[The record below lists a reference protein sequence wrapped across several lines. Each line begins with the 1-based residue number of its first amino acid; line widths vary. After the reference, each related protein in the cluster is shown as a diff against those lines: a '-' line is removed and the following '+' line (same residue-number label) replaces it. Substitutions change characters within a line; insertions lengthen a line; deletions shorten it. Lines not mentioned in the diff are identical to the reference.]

1 MKEFTVKR
9 SVGIASAAALALV
22 LSACGGDT
30 GTDTPAD
37 DDTGAAEETTEDA
50 GDDEATT
57 DEGTDDGEATTDEAP
72 ADSGLALPD
81 LSGEELEVAAVWTG
95 TEQERFTLVLNS
107 FEEQTGA
114 SIQYTSTGDDIAPVL
129 TPRVEGG
136 NPPDVAFLPQPGLLN
151 EFAGRDALQPV
162 SADVE
167 AAIDANYDTVWKDL
181 GTVDGNLYGV
191 WFKAANK
198 STIWYDVDAID
209 AAGVA
214 EPATWDDLVANSQT
228 ISDSGV
234 TPWSIAGA
242 DGWTLTDWF
251 ENVYLS
257 QAGPEMYDQ
266 LTNHEIPWTD
276 PSVEEALNT
285 LAEIWGADGF
295 VVDGALQLDFPTS
308 VTTVFSAG
316 EAAMVYEG
324 DFVAGVISGET
335 DAVVGETANFF
346 PFPAV
351 GDAPAV
357 VGGGDVAVA
366 FTDTEASMALMAYLA
381 SPEAAEI
388 WVAEGGFTSPNKSVD
403 TALYP
408 DDLSRGIAEG
418 LIAAGDAFRF
428 DMSDQMPSAF
438 GGTPGQGMWQDLTDF
453 LADPTDVQGV
463 MESLEANAS
472 AAYGR

>member
-1 MKEFTVKR
+1 MKR
-9 SVGIASAAALALV
+9 SIGIVSATAMVLALA
-22 LSACGGDT
+22 ACGGDT
-30 GTDTPAD
+30 DTETPAD
-37 DDTGAAEETTEDA
+37 DTDAAEDTTTEEGGDDTGATSGDDQGSTTEAA
-50 GDDEATT
+50 GG
-57 DEGTDDGEATTDEAP
+57 GT
-72 ADSGLALPD
+72 ALPD

-95 TEQERFTLVLNS
+95 TEEERFNLVLDA
-107 FEEQTGA
+107 FEQETGA
-114 SIQYTSTGDDIAPVL
+114 TIQYTSTGDDIAPVL
-129 TPRVEGG
+129 TPRVAGG
-136 NPPDVAFLPQPGLLN
+136 DPPDIAMLPQPGLLT
-151 EFAGRDALQPV
+151 EFAGRDALQPLT
-162 SADVE
+162 DEVE
-167 AAIDANYDTVWKDL
+167 ANIDANYDTVWKDL
-181 GTVDGNLYGV
+181 GSVDGELYGV

-198 STIWYDVDAID
+198 STVWYDVEALD
-209 AAGVA
+209 AAGVTPP
-214 EPATWDDLVANSQT
+214 ETWDDMVTASQT

-285 LAEIWGADGF
+285 LAEIWGEDGF
-295 VVDGALQLDFPTS
+295 VVPGALQNDFPTS
-308 VTTVFSAG
+308 VTTVFSG
-316 EAAMVYEG
+316 GDAAMVYEG

-335 DAVVGETANFF
+335 DAVVGEDANFF

-366 FTDTEASMALMAYLA
+366 FTDTEATMALMSFLA

-403 TALYP
+403 TSLYP
-408 DDLSRGIAEG
+408 DDISRGIAEG

-438 GGTPGQGMWQDLTDF
+438 GGTPGQGMWQDLTNF
-453 LADPTDVQGV
+453 LSDPADVQGT
-463 MESLEANAS
+463 MDSLEANAS
-472 AAYGR
+472 DAYGR

>member
-1 MKEFTVKR
+1 MML
-9 SVGIASAAALALV
+9 ALAG
-22 LSACGGDT
+22 CGGDT
-30 GTDTPAD
+30 GTDTPAED
-37 DDTGAAEETTEDA
+37 AESPAEDTTTEGA
-50 GDDEATT
+50 
-57 DEGTDDGEATTDEAP
+57 DDGETTGGDQGATTGDDQDP
-72 ADSGLALPD
+72 ATATEGGGGGLALPD

-95 TEQERFTLVLNS
+95 TEEERFNLVLDA
-107 FEEQTGA
+107 FEQETGA
-114 SIQYTSTGDDIAPVL
+114 TVQYTSTGDDIAPVL

-136 NPPDVAFLPQPGLLN
+136 DPPDVAMLPQPGLLS
-151 EFAGRDALQPV
+151 EFASRDALQPLT
-162 SADVE
+162 DEVE
-167 AAIDANYDTVWKDL
+167 SQIDANYDAVWKDL
-181 GTVDGNLYGV
+181 GSVDGELYGV

-198 STIWYDVDAID
+198 STVWYDVEALDS
-209 AAGVA
+209 AGVTPP
-214 EPATWDDLVANSQT
+214 ETWDDMVTASQT

-257 QAGPEMYDQ
+257 QAGADMYDQ

-285 LAEIWGADGF
+285 LAEIWGAEGF
-295 VVDGALQLDFPTS
+295 VVPGALQNDFPTS
-308 VTTVFSAG
+308 VTTVFSGG

-335 DAVVGETANFF
+335 DAVVGEDANFF

-366 FTDTEASMALMAYLA
+366 FTDSEATMALMAYLA

-403 TALYP
+403 TSLYP
-408 DDLSRGIAEG
+408 DEISRGIAEG

-438 GGTPGQGMWQDLTDF
+438 GGTPGAGMWQDLTEF
-453 LADPTDVQGV
+453 LDDPTDVQGT

-472 AAYGR
+472 SAFGR

>member
-1 MKEFTVKR
+1 MKR
-9 SVGIASAAALALV
+9 SVGIATATALV
-22 LSACGGDT
+22 LALTACGGDT
-30 GTDTPAD
+30 GTDTPAED
-37 DDTGAAEETTEDA
+37 VGDNGSTVDETPADGGESTGATD
-50 GDDEATT
+50 GSEAT
-57 DEGTDDGEATTDEAP
+57 EGGTAGGEGA
-72 ADSGLALPD
+72 ALPD

-95 TEQERFTLVLNS
+95 TEQERFTMVLDS

-114 SIQYTSTGDDIAPVL
+114 TVQYTSTGDDIAPVL

-151 EFAGRDALQPV
+151 EFAGRDALKPLTE
-162 SADVE
+162 DVE
-167 AAIDANYDTVWKDL
+167 ATIDANYAPVWKDL
-181 GTVDGNLYGV
+181 GTVDGDLYGV

-198 STIWYDVDAID
+198 STIWYDVEALD
-209 AAGVA
+209 AAGVTPP
-214 EPATWDDLVANSQT
+214 ETWDDLVTASQT
-228 ISDSGV
+228 VSDSGV
-234 TPWSIAGA
+234 TPWSVAGA

-257 QAGPEMYDQ
+257 QAGPDMYDQ

-295 VVDGALQLDFPTS
+295 VAEGALQTDFPTS
-308 VTTVFSAG
+308 VTRVFSSG
-316 EAAMVYEG
+316 DAAMVYEG
-324 DFVAGVISGET
+324 DFVAGVIGGET
-335 DAVVGETANFF
+335 EAVVGEDANFF

-351 GDAPAV
+351 GEAPAV

-366 FTDTEASMALMAYLA
+366 FTDTEATMALMSYLA

-408 DDLSRGIAEG
+408 DDISRGIAEG

-453 LADPTDVQGV
+453 LADPSDVQGV
-463 MESLEANAS
+463 MDSLEANAS
-472 AAYGR
+472 KAYGR

>member
-1 MKEFTVKR
+1 V
-9 SVGIASAAALALV
+9 AAL
-22 LSACGGDT
+22 
-30 GTDTPAD
+30 
-37 DDTGAAEETTEDA
+37 
-50 GDDEATT
+50 
-57 DEGTDDGEATTDEAP
+57 
-72 ADSGLALPD
+72 
-81 LSGEELEVAAVWTG
+81 
-95 TEQERFTLVLNS
+95 
-107 FEEQTGA
+107 
-114 SIQYTSTGDDIAPVL
+114 
-129 TPRVEGG
+129 
-136 NPPDVAFLPQPGLLN
+136 
-151 EFAGRDALQPV
+151 
-162 SADVE
+162 
-167 AAIDANYDTVWKDL
+167 
-181 GTVDGNLYGV
+181 
-191 WFKAANK
+191 
-198 STIWYDVDAID
+198 D
-209 AAGVA
+209 AAGVPP
-214 EPATWDDLVANSQT
+214 PATWDELVTASQT
-228 ISDSGV
+228 ISDSGI
-234 TPWSIAGA
+234 TPWSIGGA

-285 LAEIWGADGF
+285 LAEIWGTDGF
-295 VVDGALQLDFPTS
+295 VAEGALQNDFPTS
-308 VTTVFSAG
+308 VTTVFSSG

-335 DAVVGETANFF
+335 DAVVGEDANFF

-366 FTDTEASMALMAYLA
+366 FTDTEATMALMSYLA

-388 WVAEGGFTSPNKSVD
+388 WVAEGGFTSPNKAVD
-403 TALYP
+403 TSLYP
-408 DDLSRGIAEG
+408 DDISRGIAEG

-428 DMSDQMPSAF
+428 DMSDQMPSEF

-472 AAYGR
+472 QAYGN

>member
-1 MKEFTVKR
+1 MRKTL
-9 SVGIASAAALALV
+9 GIVAASTLILA
-22 LSACGGDT
+22 ACGGDT

-37 DDTGAAEETTEDA
+37 ETEDSSPTVEETGADTGEDTGEETGAA
-50 GDDEATT
+50 G
-57 DEGTDDGEATTDEAP
+57 GE
-72 ADSGLALPD
+72 LALPD
-81 LSGEELEVAAVWTG
+81 LTGEELEVAAVWTG
-95 TEQERFTLVLNS
+95 TEEERFRMVLDA
-107 FEEQTGA
+107 FEEATGA
-114 SIQYTSTGDDIAPVL
+114 TIQYTSTGNDIGPVL

-136 NPPDVAFLPQPGLLN
+136 SPPDVAMLPQPGLLT
-151 EFAGRDALQPV
+151 EFAQRDALVPL
-162 SADVE
+162 SDEVE
-167 AAIDANYDTVWKDL
+167 AQIDANYDSVWKEL
-181 GTVDGNLYGV
+181 GTVDGELYGV

-198 STIWYDVDAID
+198 STIWYDVEAIEN
-209 AAGVA
+209 AGVSVP
-214 EPATWDDLVANSQT
+214 PATWDDLVEMSQT

-234 TPWSIAGA
+234 TPWSIAGGE
-242 DGWTLTDWF
+242 GWTLTDWF

-285 LAEIWGADGF
+285 LSEIWHADGF
-295 VVDGALQLDFPTS
+295 VADGALEATFNDS
-308 VTTVFSAG
+308 VTRVFSTG
-316 EAAMVYEG
+316 DAAMVYEG

-366 FTDTEASMALMAYLA
+366 FTDTEATQALMAFLA
-381 SPEAAEI
+381 SPESAEI

-403 TALYP
+403 TSLYP
-408 DDLSRGIAEG
+408 DDISRGIAES

-428 DMSDQMPSAF
+428 DMSDQVPSAF
-438 GGTPGQGMWQDLTDF
+438 GGTPGAGMWQDLTDF
-453 LADPTDVQGV
+453 LSGAKDVQAT

-472 AAYGR
+472 AAEG

>member
-1 MKEFTVKR
+1 MVL
-9 SVGIASAAALALV
+9 ALA
-22 LSACGGDT
+22 ACGGDT
-30 GTDTPAD
+30 DTETPAD
-37 DDTGAAEETTEDA
+37 DTEAGGDTTTEEGGDDTGATS
-50 GDDEATT
+50 GDDQGSSTEAAGG
-57 DEGTDDGEATTDEAP
+57 GT
-72 ADSGLALPD
+72 ALPD
-81 LSGEELEVAAVWTG
+81 LTGEELEVAAVWTG
-95 TEQERFTLVLNS
+95 TEEERFNLVLDA
-107 FEEQTGA
+107 FEQETGA
-114 SIQYTSTGDDIAPVL
+114 TIQYTSTGDDIAPVL
-129 TPRVEGG
+129 TPRVAGG
-136 NPPDVAFLPQPGLLN
+136 DPPDIAMLPQPGLLT
-151 EFAGRDALQPV
+151 EFAGRDALQPLT
-162 SADVE
+162 DEVE
-167 AAIDANYDTVWKDL
+167 ANIDANYDTVWKDL
-181 GTVDGNLYGV
+181 GSVDGELYGV

-198 STIWYDVDAID
+198 STVWYDVEALD
-209 AAGVA
+209 AAGVTP
-214 EPATWDDLVANSQT
+214 PATWDDMVTASQT

-285 LAEIWGADGF
+285 LAEIWGEEGF
-295 VVDGALQLDFPTS
+295 VVPGALQNDFPTS
-308 VTTVFSAG
+308 VTTVFSG
-316 EAAMVYEG
+316 GDAAMVYEG

-335 DAVVGETANFF
+335 DAVVGEDANFF

-366 FTDTEASMALMAYLA
+366 FTDTEATMALMSFLA

-403 TALYP
+403 TSLYP
-408 DDLSRGIAEG
+408 DDISRGIAEG

-428 DMSDQMPSAF
+428 DLSDQVPSAF
-438 GGTPGQGMWQDLTDF
+438 GGTPGAGMWQDLTDF
-453 LADPTDVQGV
+453 LSGAKDVQAA
-463 MESLEANAS
+463 MESLEANATDAMS
-472 AAYGR
+472 G

>member
-1 MKEFTVKR
+1 MKRTYALA
-9 SVGIASAAALALV
+9 ASATLV
-22 LSACGGDT
+22 LTLAACGSDPEPTTPATDGAGGETTGEETATGGDT
-30 GTDTPAD
+30 ATAEDTATG
-37 DDTGAAEETTEDA
+37 DDTA
-50 GDDEATT
+50 GD
-57 DEGTDDGEATTDEAP
+57 
-72 ADSGLALPD
+72 SALPD
-81 LSGEELEVAAVWTG
+81 LSGEEIEVAAVWTG
-95 TEQERFTLVLNS
+95 TEEERFTMVLDA

-114 SIQYTSTGDDIAPVL
+114 TVQYTSTGDDIAPVL

-136 NPPDVAFLPQPGLLN
+136 NPPDVAMLPQPGLLN
-151 EFAGRDALQPV
+151 LFAGQGALQTLSPE
-162 SADVE
+162 VE

-181 GTVDGNLYGV
+181 GTVDGSLYGV

-198 STIWYDVDAID
+198 STIWYDVEAID
-209 AAGVA
+209 AAGVT
-214 EPATWDDLVANSQT
+214 EPASWADLVAASQT

-276 PSVEEALNT
+276 PSVEQALTT
-285 LAEIWGADGF
+285 LAEIWGQDGF
-295 VVDGALQLDFPTS
+295 VADGAAQTDFPTS
-308 VTTVFSAG
+308 VTNVFSAG
-316 EAAMVYEG
+316 NAAMVYEG

-335 DAVVGETANFF
+335 DAVVGETANFW

-357 VGGGDVAVA
+357 VGGGDVAVG
-366 FTDTEASMALMAYLA
+366 FTDTEGTMALLQFLA

-388 WVAEGGFTSPNKSVD
+388 WVQEGGFTSPNSSVD

-408 DDLSRGIAEG
+408 DDISRGIAEG

-428 DMSDQMPSAF
+428 DMSDQVPPEF
-438 GGTPGQGMWQDLTDF
+438 GGTPGAGMWQDLTDF
-453 LADPTDVQGV
+453 LNNPEDVQGV
-463 MESLEANAS
+463 MESLEATAAAAS
-472 AAYGR
+472 GQ

>member
-1 MKEFTVKR
+1 MKRTL
-9 SVGIASAAALALV
+9 GIISASALVFTLA
-22 LSACGGDT
+22 ACGGDT

-37 DDTGAAEETTEDA
+37 DTAADDTGA
-50 GDDEATT
+50 DEGQDTGT
-57 DEGTDDGEATTDEAP
+57 DEGQDTGSDEGEATDA
-72 ADSGLALPD
+72 GLAALPD

-95 TEQERFTLVLNS
+95 TEEERFTLVLDS

-136 NPPDVAFLPQPGLLN
+136 NPPDVAILPQPGLLN
-151 EFAGRDALQPV
+151 EFAGRDALQPLGE
-162 SADVE
+162 DVGTV
-167 AAIDANYDTVWKDL
+167 IDANYDTVWRDL
-181 GTVDGNLYGV
+181 GSVDGELYGV

-198 STIWYDVDAID
+198 STIWYDVDAVES
-209 AAGVA
+209 AGVS
-214 EPATWDDLVANSQT
+214 EPGTWDDLVTASQT
-228 ISDSGV
+228 VSDSGV
-234 TPWSIAGA
+234 TPWSVAGA

-276 PSVEEALNT
+276 PSVEEALTT

-295 VVDGALQLDFPTS
+295 VVDGALQNDFPTS
-308 VTTVFSAG
+308 VTTVFSTG
-316 EAAMVYEG
+316 DAAMVYEG
-324 DFVAGVISGET
+324 DFVAGVIGGET
-335 DAVVGETANFF
+335 DAVVGEDANFW

-366 FTDTEASMALMAYLA
+366 FTDSEATMALMGYLA
-381 SPEAAEI
+381 SAEAAEI

-403 TALYP
+403 TSLYP
-408 DDLSRGIAEG
+408 DEISRGIAEG

-438 GGTPGQGMWQDLTDF
+438 GGTPGAGMWQDLTDF

-472 AAYGR
+472 DAYGR

>member
-1 MKEFTVKR
+1 MKR
-9 SVGIASAAALALV
+9 SIGIVSATAMVLALA
-22 LSACGGDT
+22 ACGGDT
-30 GTDTPAD
+30 DTETPAD
-37 DDTGAAEETTEDA
+37 DTDAAEDTTTEEGGDDTGATSGDDQGSTTEAA
-50 GDDEATT
+50 GG
-57 DEGTDDGEATTDEAP
+57 GT
-72 ADSGLALPD
+72 ALPD

-95 TEQERFTLVLNS
+95 TEEERFNLVLDA
-107 FEEQTGA
+107 FEQETGA
-114 SIQYTSTGDDIAPVL
+114 TIQYTSTGDDIAPVL
-129 TPRVEGG
+129 TPRVAGG
-136 NPPDVAFLPQPGLLN
+136 DPPDIAMLPQPGLLT
-151 EFAGRDALQPV
+151 EFAGRDALQPLT
-162 SADVE
+162 DEVE
-167 AAIDANYDTVWKDL
+167 ANIDANYDTVWKDL
-181 GTVDGNLYGV
+181 GSVDGELYGV

-198 STIWYDVDAID
+198 STVWYDVEALD
-209 AAGVA
+209 AAGVTPP
-214 EPATWDDLVANSQT
+214 ETWDDMVTASQT

-251 ENVYLS
+251 ENAYLP

-285 LAEIWGADGF
+285 LAEIWGEDGF
-295 VVDGALQLDFPTS
+295 VVPGALQNDFPTS
-308 VTTVFSAG
+308 VTTVFSG
-316 EAAMVYEG
+316 GDAAMVYEG

-335 DAVVGETANFF
+335 DAVVGENANFF

-366 FTDTEASMALMAYLA
+366 FTDTEATMALMSFLA

-403 TALYP
+403 TSLYP
-408 DDLSRGIAEG
+408 DDISRGIAEG

-438 GGTPGQGMWQDLTDF
+438 GGTPGQGMWQDLTNF
-453 LADPTDVQGV
+453 LSDPTDVQGT

-472 AAYGR
+472 DAYRR

>member
-1 MKEFTVKR
+1 MKR
-9 SVGIASAAALALV
+9 SLGIVSATALV
-22 LSACGGDT
+22 FALSACGGDT

-37 DDTGAAEETTEDA
+37 DGDNGADNGAGEQEQDDTTEDTDETDETTEDGGGA
-50 GDDEATT
+50 LE
-57 DEGTDDGEATTDEAP
+57 
-72 ADSGLALPD
+72 LPD
-81 LSGEELEVAAVWTG
+81 LSGAELEVAAVWTG
-95 TEQERFTLVLNS
+95 TEEERFTLVLDA
-107 FEEQTGA
+107 FEEETGA

-136 NPPDVAFLPQPGLLN
+136 NPPDVAMLPQPGLLT
-151 EFAGRDALQPV
+151 EFAGRDALQPL
-162 SADVE
+162 SSEVE
-167 AAIDANYDTVWKDL
+167 GTIDSNYDTVWKDL
-181 GTVDGNLYGV
+181 GTVDGELYGV

-198 STIWYDVDAID
+198 STIWYDVEALD
-209 AAGVA
+209 AAGVT
-214 EPATWDDLVANSQT
+214 EPATWEELVTASQT

-234 TPWSIAGA
+234 TPWSVAGA

-257 QAGPEMYDQ
+257 QAGPQMYDQ

-276 PSVEEALNT
+276 PSVEEALTT

-295 VVDGALQLDFPTS
+295 VAPGALQNDFPTS
-308 VTTVFSAG
+308 VTTVFSSG
-316 EAAMVYEG
+316 DAAMVYEG
-324 DFVAGVISGET
+324 DFVAGVIGGET
-335 DAVVGETANFF
+335 DAVVGEDANFF

-366 FTDTEASMALMAYLA
+366 FTDEEATMALMAYLA

-403 TALYP
+403 TSLYP
-408 DDLSRGIAEG
+408 DEISRGIAEG
-418 LIAAGDAFRF
+418 LLAAGDAFRF
-428 DMSDQMPSAF
+428 DMSDQVPSAF
-438 GGTPGQGMWQDLTDF
+438 GGTPGQGMWQDLTNF
-453 LADPTDVQGV
+453 LDDPTDVQGT

-472 AAYGR
+472 QAYGN

>member
-1 MKEFTVKR
+1 MKR
-9 SVGIASAAALALV
+9 SIGIVSATAMVLALA
-22 LSACGGDT
+22 ACGGDT
-30 GTDTPAD
+30 DTETPAD
-37 DDTGAAEETTEDA
+37 DTEAGGDTTTEEGGDDTGATS
-50 GDDEATT
+50 GDDQGSSTEAAGG
-57 DEGTDDGEATTDEAP
+57 GT
-72 ADSGLALPD
+72 ALPD
-81 LSGEELEVAAVWTG
+81 LTGEELEVAAVWTG
-95 TEQERFTLVLNS
+95 TEEERFNLVLDA
-107 FEEQTGA
+107 FEQETGA
-114 SIQYTSTGDDIAPVL
+114 TIQYTSTGDDIAPVL
-129 TPRVEGG
+129 TPRVAGG
-136 NPPDVAFLPQPGLLN
+136 DPPDIAMLPQPGLLT
-151 EFAGRDALQPV
+151 EFAGRDALQPLT
-162 SADVE
+162 DEVE
-167 AAIDANYDTVWKDL
+167 ANIDANYDTVWKDL
-181 GTVDGNLYGV
+181 GSVDGELYGV

-198 STIWYDVDAID
+198 STVWYDVEALD
-209 AAGVA
+209 AAGVTPP
-214 EPATWDDLVANSQT
+214 ETWDDMVTASQT

-285 LAEIWGADGF
+285 LAEIWGEEGF
-295 VVDGALQLDFPTS
+295 VVPGALQNDFPTS
-308 VTTVFSAG
+308 VTTVFSG
-316 EAAMVYEG
+316 GDAAMVYEG

-335 DAVVGETANFF
+335 DAVVGEDANFF

-366 FTDTEASMALMAYLA
+366 FTDTEATMALMSFLA

-403 TALYP
+403 TSLYP
-408 DDLSRGIAEG
+408 DDISRGIAEG

-438 GGTPGQGMWQDLTDF
+438 GGTPGQGMWQDLTNF
-453 LADPTDVQGV
+453 LSDPADVQGT

-472 AAYGR
+472 DAYRR